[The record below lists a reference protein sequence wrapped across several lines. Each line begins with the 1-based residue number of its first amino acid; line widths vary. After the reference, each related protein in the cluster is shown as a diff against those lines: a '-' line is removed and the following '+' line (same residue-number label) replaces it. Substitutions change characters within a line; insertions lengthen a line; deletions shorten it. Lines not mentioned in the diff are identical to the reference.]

1 MRSEVEKR
9 TSRSIT
15 DTQNPSPKRMA
26 ARNRR
31 IDTKNRLEGQRK
43 EDAIEES
50 VKIKTRWSPDDV
62 LHAVW
67 HGLGPSKGIDST

>member
-1 MRSEVEKR
+1 
-9 TSRSIT
+9 
-15 DTQNPSPKRMA
+15 MA